1 MSETILDEIAESTR
15 KRVARDKTTF
25 SLEELKRI
33 YEAKYAD
40 FTMLLPSQDYHLSAK

>member
-25 SLEELKRI
+25 SLEELKKNIRSKI
-33 YEAKYAD
+33 
-40 FTMLLPSQDYHLSAK
+40 

>member
-25 SLEELKRI
+25 SLEDVYKRQV
-33 YEAKYAD
+33 YMVFPLHACWK
-40 FTMLLPSQDYHLSAK
+40 